1 MRTRLLGSIGL
12 IVVMLAAGL
21 PCFAQEESAAA
32 ELQLLNR
39 HTEEVMALL
48 RTLIEDRGE
57 ELKLRKLEVAV
68 LALQLR
74 SGALDDL
81 EAQRRR
87 LQERKT
93 SSEEELGRMRQELEG
108 IEGLIEAEE
117 ITDGERSQLQGA
129 WKRVDSEVKLIE
141 DRVWQLDRSVVDL
154 ENDIERKRRD
164 VDHLEELVANG
175 LSDL

>member
-1 MRTRLLGSIGL
+1 MRTRLLVSIVL
-12 IVVMLAAGL
+12 MVVILAAGL
-21 PCFAQEESAAA
+21 PCFAQEETVAA

-39 HTEEVMALL
+39 HTEEVMVLL
-48 RTLIEDRGE
+48 RALIEDRGE
-57 ELKLRKLEVAV
+57 ELKLRKLEIAV

-81 EAQRRR
+81 ETQRRR
-87 LQERKT
+87 LQERRT

-108 IEGLIEAEE
+108 IEGLIQAEE
-117 ITDGERSQLQGA
+117 ITDGERSQLQGT

-141 DRVWQLDRSVVDL
+141 DRVWQLDRSIVDL
-154 ENDIERKRRD
+154 ENDIARKRRD